1 MSLRYLLDT
10 NIISNA
16 LRPRP
21 HAGLAAW
28 AVEHRAESAT
38 AAPVW
43 HELWYGCQ
51 RLPVSAKRTT
61 IEEYIRAAVT
71 DVLPILPYDERAAL
85 WHANERSRL
94 VAIGQTP
101 AYFDGQIAAIAA
113 TNDLTLVTFNTSD
126 FRGFADLKLLDW
138 SA

>member
-1 MSLRYLLDT
+1 MSIRYLLDT

-21 HAGLAAW
+21 HAALAAW
-28 AVEHRAESAT
+28 LMEHRAESAT

-51 RLPVSAKRTT
+51 RLPLSAKRTT
-61 IEEYIRAAVT
+61 LEEYIRAAII
-71 DVLPILPYDERAAL
+71 DVMPILPYDEHAAL

-94 VAIGQTP
+94 VSIGQAP

-113 TNDLTLVTFNTSD
+113 INDLTLVTFNTSD
-126 FRGFADLKLLDW
+126 FRGFTDLKILDW

>member
-1 MSLRYLLDT
+1 M
-10 NIISNA
+10 
-16 LRPRP
+16 
-21 HAGLAAW
+21 
-28 AVEHRAESAT
+28 EHRAESAT

-51 RLPVSAKRTT
+51 RLPLSAKRTT
-61 IEEYIRAAVT
+61 LEEYIRAAII
-71 DVLPILPYDERAAL
+71 DVMPILPYDEHAAL

-94 VAIGQTP
+94 VSIGQAP

-113 TNDLTLVTFNTSD
+113 INDLTLVTFNTSD
-126 FRGFADLKLLDW
+126 FRGFTDLKILDW